1 MKKEQYQVPALEEL
15 DSKMI
20 VAGDGQG
27 VSNPDPDDNGDEI

>member
-27 VSNPDPDDNGDEI
+27 TSTQDPDDNGDDI